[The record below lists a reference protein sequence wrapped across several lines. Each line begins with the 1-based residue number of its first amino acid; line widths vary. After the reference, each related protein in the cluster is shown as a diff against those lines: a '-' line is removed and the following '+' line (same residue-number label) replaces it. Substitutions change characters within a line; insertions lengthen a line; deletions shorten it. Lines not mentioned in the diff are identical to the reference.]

1 MMITMANST
10 REKPFLFCEE
20 LLIFL
25 MCSSVFIQLSE
36 NINQNLM
43 SSSYINQTVNI
54 SFPLILVES
63 PELHTM

>member
-1 MMITMANST
+1 
-10 REKPFLFCEE
+10 
-20 LLIFL
+20 